1 MTESI
6 RRKPALLLV
15 DLQGDHLATLQPH
28 LSANAL
34 VARTAALLDGC
45 RARQI
50 PVIHVWTTLSRS
62 DDRRLPH
69 WKNNNRWCCVAG
81 TDGHKP
87 PAPLQ
92 PAGNETIIHKSGF
105 NGFADGELDATLKNM
120 NCGRVILAGVH
131 LHACVRTAAVECLE
145 RGLEVIVAEDAV
157 ASNDPVHAAATRRW
171 LDGRSVKFV
180 HTNEILLQLDGKAP
194 GKLIHS
200 SPRET
205 EKVLF
210 EIPIATADEIAAATL
225 STRKAWQIWRRT
237 PPGLRNDIL
246 RQAAVRLEAAAPD
259 LARQMALETGKPVS
273 HGLEEIGRAA
283 GNIRDVIGRASAF
296 VFQKREAAGTVSHQ
310 PLGVIA
316 LISPW
321 NNPVAIP
328 LGKIAPALLYGNT
341 VVWKPAPAA
350 TRISAVILKLLR
362 EAGVPAGAVQMLTGD
377 QATAQNLAADQNVS
391 AVTLTGSAPAG
402 FAIQE
407 ICARRFLPLQ
417 AELSGNNAAIVWDDA
432 DLPRA
437 ADQIARG
444 AFGFAGQRCTANRR
458 AIVSAAKFEM
468 FLRELKTAAERLNWG
483 DPLDPATDIGPVIH
497 AGRREEH
504 RALVC
509 AAQNSGAAH
518 RVEFLFAA
526 RARESWTKTG
536 AYAQPAIV
544 GCDDLNHPLVQE
556 ETMSPLLVVQR
567 AEDFA
572 HALKLCNGVRHGLV
586 AALFSDDAGLQE
598 KFLAE
603 AEAGMLKINSA
614 TAGADVSLPFGG
626 WKMSGLGPPE
636 HGEADR
642 LFYTRM
648 QTIYGAEPATKGTPR
663 AG

>member
-1 MTESI
+1 MTETI
-6 RRKPALLLV
+6 RMKPALLLV
-15 DLQGDHLATLQPH
+15 DLQSDHLATLPPH

-34 VARTAALLDGC
+34 VARAAALLDGC
-45 RARQI
+45 RARHL
-50 PVIHVWTTLSRS
+50 PVIHVWTTISRG

-69 WKNNNRWCCVAG
+69 WKRNDRWCCVAG
-81 TDGHKP
+81 TDGHQT

-92 PAGNETIIHKSGF
+92 PAENETVVNKSGF
-105 NGFADGELDATLKNM
+105 NGFADGSLDAALKQM
-120 NCGRVILAGVH
+120 NCRAVILAGVH

-145 RGLEVIVAEDAV
+145 RGLQVIVAEDAV
-157 ASNDPVHAAATRRW
+157 ASHDPVHAAATRRW
-171 LDGRSVKFV
+171 LAERSVEFV
-180 HTNEILLQLDGKAP
+180 CTHEILSRLDGNAP
-194 GKLIHS
+194 AKLIHH

-205 EKVLF
+205 EKILF
-210 EIPIATADEIAAATL
+210 EIPIAGADDIAAITQSAQA
-225 STRKAWQIWRRT
+225 AWQIWRRT
-237 PPGLRNDIL
+237 GLGARCEIL
-246 RQAAVRLEAAAPD
+246 KRTAARLEAAAPD
-259 LARQMALETGKPVS
+259 LARQMALEIGKPVS
-273 HGLEEIGRAA
+273 HGREEIGRAA
-283 GNIRDVIGRASAF
+283 ANIRDVISRAAAF
-296 VFQKREAAGTVSHQ
+296 AFQKRETAGIITHQ

-328 LGKIAPALLYGNT
+328 LGKIAPALVYGNT

-350 TRISAVILKLLR
+350 SLISEVLLQLVR
-362 EAGVPAGAVQMLTGD
+362 EAGVPDGAVRILSGD
-377 QATAQNLAADQNVS
+377 HTTAQNLAADENVN
-391 AVTLTGSAPAG
+391 AVTLTSSAPAG

-417 AELSGNNAAIVWDDA
+417 AELSGNNAAIVGDDA

-437 ADQIARG
+437 AAQIAQG

-458 AIVSAAKFEM
+458 AIVSAAKFDA
-468 FLRELKTAAERLNWG
+468 FLSELKSAAEQLHWG
-483 DPLDPATDIGPVIH
+483 DPLEPSTDIGPVIH
-497 AGRREEH
+497 AGRREEQ
-504 RALVC
+504 RALVS
-509 AAQNSGAAH
+509 AAQKSGAAH

-526 RARESWTKTG
+526 RAKESWTKIG
-536 AYAQPAIV
+536 AYAQPVIV
-544 GCDDLNHPLVQE
+544 CCDEPGHPLVQE

-567 AEDFA
+567 AKNFA

-586 AALFSDDAGLQE
+586 AALFSDAADLQE

-603 AEAGMLKINSA
+603 AQAAILKINSA

-648 QTIYGAEPATKGTPR
+648 QAVYGAANPK
-663 AG
+663 